1 MLTNDQMQQLGRF
14 TFLMRKIYKQSVK
27 IERFLQ
33 DAEYQSQMLN
43 LAAKISDDT
52 NDELLDLASALS
64 FSLGRAA

>member
-64 FSLGRAA
+64 FSLGCAA